1 MEPHFFFTVLWM
13 LLMGTSSTYA
23 QEIFGYCRT
32 PDENSGTCINLRE
45 CGYLFELLQSE
56 EVTEQD
62 RRFLQASQ
70 CGYRNGQVLVSTPL
84 KSCGICCANSRMRNQ
99 QPQWGNHPQPTQ
111 TTKPTKRSG
120 TKLLPMAPNCGEN
133 FGDRVVGG
141 NETTKREFPWMA
153 LIEYTKPG
161 NVKGHHCGG
170 SLINHRYVLTA
181 AHCVSAIPSDWELT
195 GVRLGEWDASTNPD
209 CTVGKNGR
217 RDCNEPYVDYPVEER
232 IPHPQYPGNS
242 RDQLN
247 DIALLRLRDEVQYS
261 DFILPV
267 CLPTLASQHNNIF
280 LGRKVVVAGWGRT
293 ETNFT
298 SNIKLKAEL
307 DTVPT
312 SECNQRYATQRRTVT
327 TKQMCAGG
335 VEGVDSCRGDSGGP
349 LLLEDYSN
357 GNSNYYIAGVV
368 SYGPTPCGLKGWPGV
383 YTRVEAY
390 LNWIE
395 NNVRA

>member
-1 MEPHFFFTVLWM
+1 MEPLFALTVLGI
-13 LLMGTSSTYA
+13 LLMRSLSTYA
-23 QEIFGYCRT
+23 QEIFGYCTT

-45 CGYLFELLQSE
+45 CGYLFELLQGE
-56 EVTEQD
+56 EVTDQD
-62 RRFLQASQ
+62 RLFLQSSQ
-70 CGYRNGQVLVSTPL
+70 CGYRNGQVL
-84 KSCGICCANSRMRNQ
+84 ICCANSRIRNQ
-99 QPQWGNHPQPTQ
+99 QPTIRPRTN
-111 TTKPTKRSG
+111 
-120 TKLLPMAPNCGEN
+120 LLPMAPNCGDN
-133 FGDRVVGG
+133 FEDRVVGG
-141 NETTKREFPWMA
+141 RETGKREFPWMA

-170 SLINHRYVLTA
+170 SLINNRYVLTA
-181 AHCVSAIPSDWELT
+181 AHCVSAIPSEWQLT
-195 GVRLGEWDASTNPD
+195 GVRLGEWDARTNPD
-209 CTVGKNGR
+209 CTVGKNGL
-217 RDCNEPYVDYPVEER
+217 RDCNEPYVDSPVVER

-267 CLPTLASQHNNIF
+267 CLPTLASHRNNIF

-293 ETNFT
+293 EYNFT

-307 DTVPT
+307 DPVPT
-312 SECNQRYATQRRTVT
+312 SDCNQRYASQRRTVT
-327 TKQMCAGG
+327 SKQMCAGG

-349 LLLEDYSN
+349 LLLEDSSNGYSN
-357 GNSNYYIAGVV
+357 FYIAGVV

-390 LNWIE
+390 LSWIE
-395 NNVRA
+395 YNVRA

>member
-1 MEPHFFFTVLWM
+1 MEPLFALTVLGI
-13 LLMGTSSTYA
+13 LLMSSLSTYA
-23 QEIFGYCRT
+23 QEIFGYCTT

-45 CGYLFELLQSE
+45 CGYLFELLQGE
-56 EVTEQD
+56 EVTDQD
-62 RRFLQASQ
+62 RRFLQSSQ
-70 CGYRNGQVLVSTPL
+70 CGYRNGQVL
-84 KSCGICCANSRMRNQ
+84 ICCANSRIRNQ
-99 QPQWGNHPQPTQ
+99 QPTIRPRTN
-111 TTKPTKRSG
+111 
-120 TKLLPMAPNCGEN
+120 LLPMAPNCGDN
-133 FGDRVVGG
+133 FEDRVVGG
-141 NETTKREFPWMA
+141 KETGKREFPWMA

-170 SLINHRYVLTA
+170 SLINNRYVLTA
-181 AHCVSAIPSDWELT
+181 AHCVSAIPSEWQLT
-195 GVRLGEWDASTNPD
+195 GVRLGEWDARTNPD
-209 CTVGKNGR
+209 CTVGKNGL
-217 RDCNEPYVDYPVEER
+217 RDCNEPYVDSPVVER

-267 CLPTLASQHNNIF
+267 CLPTLPSHRNNIF

-293 ETNFT
+293 EYNFT

-307 DTVPT
+307 DPVPT
-312 SECNQRYATQRRTVT
+312 SDCNQRYASQRRTVT
-327 TKQMCAGG
+327 SKQMCAGG

-349 LLLEDYSN
+349 LLLEDFSNGYSN
-357 GNSNYYIAGVV
+357 FYIAGVV

-390 LNWIE
+390 LSWIE
-395 NNVRA
+395 YNVRA

>member
-1 MEPHFFFTVLWM
+1 MEPQFLLTVLGIF
-13 LLMGTSSTYA
+13 LMRLTSTYA
-23 QEIFGYCRT
+23 QEIFGYCTT

-56 EVTEQD
+56 EVTDQD
-62 RRFLQASQ
+62 RRFLRTSQ
-70 CGYRNGQVLVSTPL
+70 CGYRNGQVL
-84 KSCGICCANSRMRNQ
+84 ICCANNRMRNQ
-99 QPQWGNHPQPTQ
+99 
-111 TTKPTKRSG
+111 KPTKRPG
-120 TKLLPMAPNCGEN
+120 NNLLPMAPNCGDN
-133 FGDRVVGG
+133 FEYRIVGG
-141 NETTKREFPWMA
+141 KETGKREFPWMA

-170 SLINHRYVLTA
+170 SLINNRYVLTA
-181 AHCVSAIPSDWELT
+181 AHCVSAIPTDWQLT

-209 CTVGKNGR
+209 CTVGKNGL
-217 RDCNEPYVDYPVEER
+217 RDCNEPYVDYPVVER

-261 DFILPV
+261 DFISPV
-267 CLPTLASQHNNIF
+267 CLPTLASHHNNIF
-280 LGRKVVVAGWGRT
+280 LDRKVVVAGWGRT

-307 DTVPT
+307 NPVPT
-312 SECNQRYATQRRTVT
+312 SDCNQRYASQRRTLT

-357 GNSNYYIAGVV
+357 GFSNFYIAGVV

-390 LNWIE
+390 LDWIE